1 VRFKNEGELLKN
13 AASDTL
19 KRLRRDAMDILRTA
33 VDAVDPVEAVRRKLR
48 VEGDRLGC
56 GDVQLD
62 LDRFFRI
69 SVIGGGKAGGA
80 MAEAV
85 EGLLR
90 DRISGGVVNVPR
102 GTESIYKLKK
112 IQLNGAS
119 HPVPDEDGLK
129 GVEKMLSLLDGARED
144 DLFIVL
150 ISGGGSALM
159 TYPAEGLGLGEI
171 QRMTDLLLKSGA
183 TINELN
189 AVRKHLSAVKGG
201 HMARRAHPATVLSL
215 ILSDVVGDPLDTIA
229 SGPTAPDST
238 TFRDAVKILKGKGLW
253 EKTPEPIRHHLEEGL
268 KGEREETPK
277 PGSQLF
283 RRVHNRVVGSNLTA
297 ATAALA
303 RASALRY
310 NSLLLTTRMEGEAS
324 QVGTAIAGVASEIE
338 ATGNPLP
345 PPAAVII
352 GGETT
357 VTVTGQGL
365 GGRNQELAL
374 STARKIQGLNLVIAA
389 LATDGVD
396 GPTEAA
402 GAIVDGSTMHR
413 ARSLGLEPG
422 ESLADNDSYRFF
434 KELGD
439 CFMTG
444 PTGTNVNDLT
454 LILVSG

>member
-1 VRFKNEGELLKN
+1 VRFRNEDELLKN

-19 KRLRRDAMDILRTA
+19 RRLRREAMDILRTA
-33 VDAVDPVEAVRRKLR
+33 VDAVDPGKAVRRSLK
-48 VEGDRLGC
+48 VESGRLVC
-56 GDVQLD
+56 GDVELD
-62 LDRFFRI
+62 LGWFSRI
-69 SVIGGGKAGGA
+69 SVVGGGKAGGA

-85 EGLLR
+85 EGLLG

-102 GTESIYKLKK
+102 GTESIYKLEK
-112 IQLNGAS
+112 IQLSGAS
-119 HPVPDEDGLK
+119 HPIPDEDGLK
-129 GVEKMLSLLDGARED
+129 GVEKMLSLLDGAGED

-159 TYPAEGLGLGEI
+159 TYPAEGLGLREI

-189 AVRKHLSAVKGG
+189 AVRKHISTVKGG
-201 HMARRAHPATVLSL
+201 QMARRSHPATVLSL

-238 TFRDAVKILKGKGLW
+238 TFRDAVKILKWKGLW

-277 PGSQLF
+277 SGNQLF

-297 ATAALA
+297 ATAALE
-303 RASALRY
+303 RASALGY

-345 PPAAVII
+345 PPAAVVI

-357 VTVTGQGL
+357 VTVTGGGL

-374 STARKIQGLNLVIAA
+374 GAARKIQGLNSVVAA

-402 GAIVDGSTMHR
+402 GAIVDGLTMHR

-439 CFMTG
+439 CFLTG